1 MLRLEQFINPNQLY
15 VLNDMKN
22 GEEGEHFVEIENRIK
37 TTIEEMP
44 KPYETDGQGDDAIV
58 YLHYFSAGG
67 DWYITERDIG
77 DEQIQAFGL
86 AKMQFTELG
95 YINIDELLK
104 LNIELDFYW
113 TPKTLGEIKK

>member
-1 MLRLEQFINPNQLY
+1 MLRLEQFINQSQISVMNENQGSETFKE
-15 VLNDMKN
+15 VK
-22 GEEGEHFVEIENRIK
+22 ERIQS
-37 TTIEEMP
+37 TIESMP
-44 KPYETDGQGDDAIV
+44 KTYETDGQGDDAIV